1 MTASMS
7 STVESQSSEL
17 PRKPTPKT
25 SEHRRV
31 SFGLISNHLNLTQS
45 FFRNENFITYSSKQ

>member
-1 MTASMS
+1 
-7 STVESQSSEL
+7 L

-31 SFGLISNHLNLTQS
+31 SFGLISNDFNLNQS
-45 FFRNENFITYSSKQ
+45 FFRNKNFMTYS